1 MNGMILVAGGTG
13 TLGTRLV
20 PLLRAGGE
28 PIRVLTRDPARA
40 GHLLRDGVEVATGD
54 VRDPGSLSR
63 AMDGVSTVVSAV
75 HGFVDSKKT
84 SPEAVDWLG
93 NRNLVQAA
101 KKAGAGHVVM
111 LSALGAAPDHPMSL
125 YRMKHRAEEELKAS
139 GLAWTIIRA
148 SAFME
153 MWAKMVAEPLLKAGK
168 TTIFGRGRNPI
179 NFVSTDDVARFVDLA
194 ITDPSL
200 RGQTVDVGGPE
211 NLTFRQVVEIAQR
224 ETGARGTVRHV
235 PLPMMRALSVLM
247 KPVNPGFARQV
258 QAGVVM
264 DTRDM
269 SFDGA
274 ERGRRFPSI
283 PLTTYAE
290 VVRRDFSRRTR

>member
-13 TLGTRLV
+13 TLGTQLV
-20 PLLRAGGE
+20 PLLRARGAGV
-28 PIRVLTRDPARA
+28 RVLTRDPARA
-40 GHLLRDGVEVATGD
+40 HHLSGAGVEVATGD
-54 VRDPGSLSR
+54 VRDPGSLAR
-63 AMDGVSTVVSAV
+63 AMDGVRTVVSAV
-75 HGFVDSKKT
+75 HGFVDSTKT

-101 KKAGAGHVVM
+101 KNAGAGHVVM

-153 MWAKMVAEPLLKAGK
+153 MWAKMVAEPLLKTGR
-168 TTIFGRGRNPI
+168 TTIFGRGRNPV
-179 NFVSTDDVARFVDLA
+179 NFVSIADVARFVELA
-194 ITDPSL
+194 VTDPSM
-200 RGQTVDVGGPE
+200 RGVTSEVGGPE

-247 KPVNPGFARQV
+247 KPINPGFARQV

-269 SFDGA
+269 TFDAA
-274 ERGRRFPSI
+274 ERARRYPSI

-290 VVRRDFSRRTR
+290 VVRRDFTRR

>member
-1 MNGMILVAGGTG
+1 MNGTILVAGGTG
-13 TLGTRLV
+13 TLGSRLV
-20 PLLRAGGE
+20 PLLRARGARV
-28 PIRVLTRDPARA
+28 RVLTRDPARA
-40 GHLLRDGVEVATGD
+40 RHLEGDGVEVGMGD
-54 VRDPGSLSR
+54 VRDPGSLAR
-63 AMDGVSTVVSAV
+63 AMD
-75 HGFVDSKKT
+75 
-84 SPEAVDWLG
+84 W
-93 NRNLVQAA
+93 VQAA
-101 KKAGAGHVVM
+101 KNAGAGHVVM
-111 LSALGAAPDHPMSL
+111 LSAVGAAPDHPMSL
-125 YRMKHRAEEELKAS
+125 YRMKHRAEDELKAS

-153 MWAKMVAEPLLKAGK
+153 LWAKMVAEPLLKTGK

-179 NFVSTDDVARFVDLA
+179 NFVSTHDVARFVDLA

-200 RGQTVDVGGPE
+200 RGQTVDVAGPE
-211 NLTFRQVVEIAQR
+211 NLTFRQIVEIAQR

-235 PLPMMRALSVLM
+235 PLPMMRAFSVLM

-269 SFDGA
+269 SFDGTA
-274 ERGRRFPSI
+274 RARRFPSI

-290 VVRRDFSRRTR
+290 VVRRDFPRP

>member
-1 MNGMILVAGGTG
+1 
-13 TLGTRLV
+13 
-20 PLLRAGGE
+20 
-28 PIRVLTRDPARA
+28 
-40 GHLLRDGVEVATGD
+40 
-54 VRDPGSLSR
+54 
-63 AMDGVSTVVSAV
+63 
-75 HGFVDSKKT
+75 
-84 SPEAVDWLG
+84 VDWLG

-101 KKAGAGHVVM
+101 KGAGAGHVVM

-139 GLAWTIIRA
+139 GVAWTIIRA

-153 MWAKMVAEPLLKAGK
+153 MWAKMVAEPLLKTGK

-179 NFVSTDDVARFVDLA
+179 NFVSIDDVAGFVDLA
-194 ITDPSL
+194 ITDPSM

-224 ETGARGTVRHV
+224 ETGTRGTVRHV
-235 PLPMMRALSVLM
+235 PLPMMRVLSVLM

-264 DTRDM
+264 DTHDM

-274 ERGRRFPSI
+274 DRGRRFPSI

-290 VVRRDFSRRTR
+290 VVRRDFVPR

>member
-1 MNGMILVAGGTG
+1 MNGTILVAGGTG
-13 TLGTRLV
+13 TLGSHLV
-20 PLLRAGGE
+20 PLLQGRGAQV
-28 PIRVLTRDPARA
+28 RVLTRDPARA
-40 GHLLRDGVEVATGD
+40 RHLEGGGVEVVVGD
-54 VRDPGSLSR
+54 VRDPGSLAR
-63 AMDGVSTVVSAV
+63 AMDGVSTVVSSV
-75 HGFVDSKKT
+75 HGFVGPGGT

-101 KKAGAGHVVM
+101 KNAGAGHVVM

-125 YRMKHRAEEELKAS
+125 YRMKHRAEDELKAS

-153 MWAKMVAEPLLKAGK
+153 MWARMVAEPLLKTGK
-168 TTIFGRGRNPI
+168 TTLFGRGRNPV
-179 NFVSTDDVARFVDLA
+179 NFVSIDDVARFVDLA

-235 PLPMMRALSVLM
+235 PLPMMRVLSVLM
-247 KPVNPGFARQV
+247 KPINPGFARQV

-274 ERGRRFPSI
+274 ARARRYPSI

-290 VVRRDFSRRTR
+290 VVRRDFAVR

>member
-20 PLLRAGGE
+20 PLLAARGARV
-28 PIRVLTRDPARA
+28 RVLTRDPARA
-40 GHLLRDGVEVATGD
+40 RHLEGGGVEVAAGD
-54 VRDPGSLSR
+54 VRDPASLAR
-63 AMDGVSTVVSAV
+63 ALDGVSTVVSSV
-75 HGFVDSKKT
+75 HGFVGPGRT

-101 KKAGAGHVVM
+101 KNAGAGHVVM
-111 LSALGAAPDHPMSL
+111 LSAQGATPDHPMSL
-125 YRMKHRAEEELKAS
+125 YRMKHRAEDELKAS

-153 MWAKMVAEPLLKAGK
+153 MWAKMVAEPLLKTGK

-179 NFVSTDDVARFVDLA
+179 NFVSIGDVARFVDLA
-194 ITDPSL
+194 ITDPSM
-200 RGQTVDVGGPE
+200 RGVTVEVGGPE
-211 NLTFRQVVEIAQR
+211 NLTFRQIVEIVQR
-224 ETGARGTVRHV
+224 ETGAGGTVSHV
-235 PLPMMRALSVLM
+235 PLPMMRVLSVLM

-274 ERGRRFPSI
+274 RRSQTYASI

-290 VVRRDFSRRTR
+290 VVRRDFVAR